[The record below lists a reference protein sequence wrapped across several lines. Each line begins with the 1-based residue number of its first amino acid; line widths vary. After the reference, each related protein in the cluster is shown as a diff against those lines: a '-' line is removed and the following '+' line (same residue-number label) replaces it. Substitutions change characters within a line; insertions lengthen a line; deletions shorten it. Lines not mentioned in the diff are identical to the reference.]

1 MLDSATLEHN
11 LPEVIIA
18 DSMANHLN
26 LGAVFD
32 IVTLAGKGFR
42 ANDRIWHREVELIA
56 RFLRGE
62 TIT

>member
-1 MLDSATLEHN
+1 
-11 LPEVIIA
+11 VIIA

-32 IVTLAGKGFR
+32 IVAFLGRGFR
-42 ANDRIWHREVELIA
+42 SNDKVWHREVEIIA

-62 TIT
+62 TVT

>member
-1 MLDSATLEHN
+1 